1 MIWEIIQWYL
11 SPPKVNVPYSVKISE
26 IFSIHYFIAEGKKVK
41 GMVKNDVFGDG
52 VGRFMD
58 FLSVRP

>member
-1 MIWEIIQWYL
+1 MYVITVAFYL
-11 SPPKVNVPYSVKISE
+11 FDGAKPYSVEISE
-26 IFSIHYFIAEGKKVK
+26 IFSIHYFIAGGKKVK